1 LPPREN
7 QHQLISGNRDLT
19 PAEIDLMNEIK
30 AAAERVGALV
40 EKLDKLTLSQRA
52 AEAAPFPA
60 YDGPWVSIGRTHL
73 KQGFTALTRAVAK
86 PTIF

>member
-7 QHQLISGNRDLT
+7 QHKLISGNRDLT
-19 PAEIDLMNEIK
+19 QTDIDLMNKIK
-30 AAAERVGALV
+30 AAAERVDAFV

-73 KQGFTALTRAVAK
+73 KQGFMALTRAVAK
-86 PTIF
+86 PTTF